1 MDYAASLE
9 KIEHFATSTTHHHHK
24 KELLFHNQQHT
35 EQVVKAAIK
44 IGQHYNLSDTD
55 MFIVTAA
62 AWFHDLGYCMGTATG
77 HEDKGADMA
86 AGYLKELGVDEASIQ
101 SIRGCI
107 LATRMPQH
115 PVTLLEKI
123 VCDADLY
130 HLGTDEFPAGNK
142 LVRKEFEAVQHIKI
156 SKEEWRIKAITFLL
170 SHQYHTDYA
179 RQLLN
184 TKKQENL
191 DMLQRKV
198 DEHREKENA
207 RNAVTTSGDS
217 KKPDDDDDDDDDND
231 MPDRKKHGEDKHEK
245 KPEKPSRGIETM
257 FRVTSSNHQ
266 RLSDM
271 ADNKAHILITV
282 NSIILSAIITLLLR
296 KIDEHSYLLIP
307 TILILAVCLITL
319 TFAILATRPSIPD
332 GRFTHEDIEKK
343 RTNLLFFGNFY
354 RMDLESYNEGMQK
367 MMEDTDF
374 LYGSLIKDVY
384 AQGIVLGKKYHLLR
398 IAYNVFMFGLIIAV
412 AAYVVASV
420 ITPS

>member
-9 KIEHFATSTTHHHHK
+9 KIEHFAITTTHHHHK
-24 KELLFHNQQHT
+24 KELLYHNQQHT
-35 EQVVKAAIK
+35 ERVVKAAIK
-44 IGQHYNLSDTD
+44 IGQHYNLNEAD
-55 MFIVTAA
+55 MFIITAA
-62 AWFHDLGYCMGTATG
+62 AWFHDLGYCMGAATG
-77 HEDKGADMA
+77 HEDKGAEMA
-86 AGYLKELGVDEASIQ
+86 AGYLKELGVDDATIQ
-101 SIRGCI
+101 AIRGCI

-115 PVTLLEKI
+115 PITLLEKI

-130 HLGTDEFPAGNK
+130 HLGTDEFAEGNK
-142 LVRKEFEAVQHIKI
+142 LVRKEYEAVHDIRI
-156 SKEEWRIKAITFLL
+156 SKEDWRVKAIGFLTT
-170 SHQYHTDYA
+170 HQYHTDYA
-179 RQLLN
+179 RQLLE
-184 TKKQENL
+184 TKKQENIA
-191 DMLQRKV
+191 MLQKKV
-198 DEHREKENA
+198 DEYREKENGRIDTA
-207 RNAVTTSGDS
+207 SNGNSRKSA
-217 KKPDDDDDDDDDND
+217 DDDDEDDDND
-231 MPDRKKHGEDKHEK
+231 MPERKKHADDRHEK
-245 KPEKPSRGIETM
+245 KPDKPSRGIETM

-296 KIDEHSYLLIP
+296 KIDDHSYLLIP

-332 GRFTHEDIEKK
+332 GRFTKEDIEKK

-412 AAYVVASV
+412 AAYVIASV
-420 ITPS
+420 ITQP